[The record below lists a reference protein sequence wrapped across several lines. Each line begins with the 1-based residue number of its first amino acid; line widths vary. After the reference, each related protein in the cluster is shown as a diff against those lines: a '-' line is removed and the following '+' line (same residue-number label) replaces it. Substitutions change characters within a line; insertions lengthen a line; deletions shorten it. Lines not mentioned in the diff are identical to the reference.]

1 LLSKWESG
9 EKLKK
14 IRVLIVDDH
23 TLFRDGLKALLLTAG
38 EFELVA
44 EASSGEEALA
54 AVRTLEID
62 VVLLDIKMPGL
73 NGIEATREMVRLKP
87 KIHILVVTMLD
98 DDASVLA
105 VMQAGARGYV
115 LKGVTHEELLRALRA
130 VAGGEAIF
138 SPAIAERMTKY
149 FSKLP
154 PPYAPPPFPELTER
168 EREVLRLLAQGAS
181 NQEIALRLEL
191 QSKTVRNHIS
201 NILAKLQ
208 VSDRKEA
215 ARKANERGLS

>member
-1 LLSKWESG
+1 ME
-9 EKLKK
+9 K

-23 TLFRDGLKALLLTAG
+23 TLFRDGLKALLLTAS

-54 AVRTLEID
+54 VVRTLEID
-62 VVLLDIKMPGL
+62 VVLMDIKMPGL

-87 KIHILVVTMLD
+87 TIHVLVVTMLD

-138 SPAIAERMTKY
+138 SPAIAERMTRY

-181 NQEIALRLEL
+181 NQEIADRLEL

-215 ARKANERGLS
+215 ARKANEQGLS